1 MKKILLRKLTTIG
14 LILSPILLLA
24 QPVNDDCTGAIVLND
39 LSSWCSNSGEF
50 TNINADDSGLSASCF
65 PNNQTNNDVWF
76 SFTAEATTVNVSVTG
91 DTGPNGGGSL
101 DNPQF
106 AIYTGS
112 CGSLTQVACIS
123 DAVGI
128 NTIELFE
135 TGLQIGTTYYIQVGA
150 RNGNTGTFQLCIN
163 NFNQIPDPSS
173 DCETGVILC
182 DKSPFTV
189 SNVTGVGNNTNEIG
203 DVGCNSIGCQLTESG
218 SAWYKWTCDQSGSLT
233 FTLTP
238 LNPVDDLDFIVYEL
252 PNGVNDCN
260 DKFDIRCMASGEVVG
275 APFPQWEPCTGA
287 TGLATGDPDVNESC
301 GCDAGD
307 NNFVD
312 EIEMIS
318 GRSYALVINNFSQS
332 GSGFSMEFGGT
343 GTFLGPEAAFT
354 TNPVADT
361 LCLENSITFTD
372 ASSFS
377 GGIVAWEW
385 NFGQG
390 ATPNSANTQGPHT
403 VNYSTPGLKSIVLAV
418 ETEDGCIVTEI
429 STIYVECCDGMF
441 DVNAVIT
448 NLLCPGEPI
457 GAIDLT
463 VNNDQPPYDFI
474 WDNGNMNEDLSGLEP
489 GNYTVTI
496 TDDFTCDTILT
507 YEVVGPDDFDI
518 DTIIGMPTCNGGTDG
533 SITLNIT
540 GGTQPYEYSFENGPF
555 TNNSTFSNLAVGDY
569 DITIRDANNCE
580 VLLII
585 PVNELELVIDPT
597 AISIVH
603 PSCTGFSD
611 GSIVVDI
618 INGQPPYQY
627 DFNDGNGFVSTNTL
641 TGLPAG
647 TYTVDALDANLCM
660 GSFTFTLV
668 DPPLLEVSFDLL
680 NISCFGAMDGELT
693 AVATGGVGNYSYQWQ
708 GGQTSATI
716 TGLDEGSYFVTVTD
730 GNGCITSND
739 TTFTQPPPLFIE
751 LDSVVDVVCFGE
763 ETGIIDV
770 VGIGGTPP
778 FEYSIDGVT
787 FQTSD
792 IFDNLPAGDYTI
804 TIMDS
809 RGCTETVDATV
820 IEPPELIVDA
830 GLDVEIEL
838 GYSTRLRA
846 IANDFPVTYSWSPSD
861 FLSCIDCSNPEASPV
876 NTTTYTV
883 TVFDENGCPASDDVT
898 VTVTKN
904 RPLYVPNGFSPND
917 DGVNDGFTIFAG
929 PGVREIQELLIF
941 NRWGGLVFESSN
953 FQPNEP
959 ALGWDGIFKD
969 EPAQIG
975 VYAYYAKVAFI
986 DDVVI
991 LVEGDVQLVR

>member
-1 MKKILLRKLTTIG
+1 
-14 LILSPILLLA
+14 
-24 QPVNDDCTGAIVLND
+24 
-39 LSSWCSNSGEF
+39 
-50 TNINADDSGLSASCF
+50 
-65 PNNQTNNDVWF
+65 
-76 SFTAEATTVNVSVTG
+76 
-91 DTGPNGGGSL
+91 
-101 DNPQF
+101 
-106 AIYTGS
+106 
-112 CGSLTQVACIS
+112 
-123 DAVGI
+123 
-128 NTIELFE
+128 
-135 TGLQIGTTYYIQVGA
+135 
-150 RNGNTGTFQLCIN
+150 
-163 NFNQIPDPSS
+163 
-173 DCETGVILC
+173 
-182 DKSPFTV
+182 
-189 SNVTGVGNNTNEIG
+189 
-203 DVGCNSIGCQLTESG
+203 
-218 SAWYKWTCDQSGSLT
+218 
-233 FTLTP
+233 
-238 LNPVDDLDFIVYEL
+238 
-252 PNGVNDCN
+252 
-260 DKFDIRCMASGEVVG
+260 
-275 APFPQWEPCTGA
+275 
-287 TGLATGDPDVNESC
+287 
-301 GCDAGD
+301 
-307 NNFVD
+307 
-312 EIEMIS
+312 
-318 GRSYALVINNFSQS
+318 
-332 GSGFSMEFGGT
+332 
-343 GTFLGPEAAFT
+343 
-354 TNPVADT
+354 
-361 LCLENSITFTD
+361 
-372 ASSFS
+372 
-377 GGIVAWEW
+377 
-385 NFGQG
+385 
-390 ATPNSANTQGPHT
+390 
-403 VNYSTPGLKSIVLAV
+403 
-418 ETEDGCIVTEI
+418 
-429 STIYVECCDGMF
+429 
-441 DVNAVIT
+441 
-448 NLLCPGEPI
+448 
-457 GAIDLT
+457 
-463 VNNDQPPYDFI
+463 
-474 WDNGNMNEDLSGLEP
+474 
-489 GNYTVTI
+489 
-496 TDDFTCDTILT
+496 
-507 YEVVGPDDFDI
+507 
-518 DTIIGMPTCNGGTDG
+518 
-533 SITLNIT
+533 
-540 GGTQPYEYSFENGPF
+540 YEYSFENGPF
-555 TNNSTFSNLAVGDY
+555 TNNNTFGNLAVGEY

-580 VLLII
+580 VLLTI
-585 PVNELELVIDPT
+585 PVNELELTIDPT

-618 INGQPPYQY
+618 INGQAPYQY

-660 GSFTFTLV
+660 GSFTFTLE

-751 LDSVVDVVCFGE
+751 LDSVVDVICFGE

-778 FEYSIDGVT
+778 FEYSIDGSS

-804 TIMDS
+804 TVMDS

-846 IANDFPVTYSWSPSD
+846 IANDFPVTYSWSPPD

-941 NRWGGLVFESSN
+941 NRWGGLVFESNN